1 MKTVSS
7 QAKQRRTLWKYVFSF
22 TALLLI
28 LYVTFRVILKDTSI
42 EGIRTSLQAANP
54 RWVAR
59 GFALMISYQLIWA
72 EIIRSLL
79 SHLNG
84 CRAPYR
90 IAVNTAFTGF
100 YFNNITPSS
109 SGGQPM
115 QMLYLHRCG
124 IDLAGSSII
133 FCVNT
138 VFNNIVMITY
148 ATVLLISQYD
158 FISQNLYA
166 MRYALIVGYLF
177 NGFLL
182 FLNIFLLFFP
192 KQLRTISYKV
202 LAWVTKGKLKPK
214 AKKYKRNLDKFLGS
228 YSAGAFSLL
237 KAPGLLFKLLLLHAI
252 QFAVYNLIP
261 FTAAMA
267 LSGSPDIFLRS
278 FSLQAVLT
286 LAVSGFP
293 TPGAVGITE
302 GGFVAMF
309 SGLFPPGKVESTMIL
324 TRVINFYAFLI
335 LAALITIIAFA
346 TAKQDKFR
354 MQKLHHINYL
364 ETPVEGSQD
373 EVIELEAGNG
383 DEDKDLGEE

>member
-7 QAKQRRTLWKYVFSF
+7 QAKQRRALWKYVFSF
-22 TALLLI
+22 IALLLI
-28 LYVTFRVILKDTSI
+28 LYGTFRILLKDTSI
-42 EGIRTSLQAANP
+42 EDIRASLQAANP
-54 RWVAR
+54 HWVAR

-79 SHLNG
+79 SHLNSK
-84 CRAPYR
+84 RAPYH
-90 IAVNTAFTGF
+90 IAVNTAFIGF

-124 IDLAGSSII
+124 MDLAGSSII

-138 VFNNIVMITY
+138 VFNNLVMITY
-148 ATVLLISQYD
+148 ATVLLISQHD

-166 MRYALIVGYLF
+166 MRYALVVGYLF

-192 KQLRTISYKV
+192 KQLKSISYAV
-202 LAWVTKGKLKPK
+202 LGWITKGKLKPK

-237 KAPGLLFKLLLLHAI
+237 KAPGLLIKLLVLHAI
-252 QFAVYNLIP
+252 QFAIYNLIP
-261 FTAAMA
+261 FTAARA
-267 LSGSPDIFLRS
+267 LGASSDIFLQS

-293 TPGAVGITE
+293 TPGSVGITE

-309 SGLFPPGKVESTMIL
+309 SGLFPPGQVESTMIL

-335 LAALITIIAFA
+335 LSALITILAFA
-346 TAKQDKFR
+346 TAKKDKFR
-354 MQKLHHINYL
+354 SQKHHH
-364 ETPVEGSQD
+364 TDDSQD
-373 EVIELEAGNG
+373 MENE
-383 DEDKDLGEE
+383 

>member
-7 QAKQRRTLWKYVFSF
+7 QAKQRRTLRKYFLSF
-22 TALLLI
+22 TALLVI
-28 LYVTFRVILKDTSI
+28 LYGTFRLILKDTSL
-42 EGIRTSLQAANP
+42 EEIRASLRGADLA
-54 RWVAR
+54 WVGL

-79 SHLNG
+79 YHLNAG
-84 CRAPYR
+84 RAPFR

-133 FCVNT
+133 FLSNT
-138 VFNNIVMITY
+138 IFNNLVMISY
-148 ATVLLISQYD
+148 ATVLLIVQHD
-158 FISQNLYA
+158 FITQNLYA
-166 MRYALIVGYLF
+166 MRYALIVGYIF

-192 KQLRTISYKV
+192 KQLRALSYKI
-202 LAWVTKGKLKPK
+202 LAWVTRGKLKPK
-214 AKKYKRNLDKFLGS
+214 AKKFQRSLDKFLGS

-237 KAPGLLFKLLLLHAI
+237 KAPGLLLKLFLLHVI
-252 QFAVYNLIP
+252 QFALYNLIP
-261 FTAAMA
+261 YTAARA
-267 LSGSPDIFLRS
+267 LGASPDILIQS

-324 TRVINFYAFLI
+324 TRVINFYAFL
-335 LAALITIIAFA
+335 LLSALITIFAFA
-346 TAKQDKFR
+346 TARKDHAR
-354 MQKLHHINYL
+354 MQKLHHINL
-364 ETPVEGSQD
+364 IESAPNESETET
-373 EVIELEAGNG
+373 
-383 DEDKDLGEE
+383 DKL